1 MSKLNEIATK
11 LLQSG
16 DVQCIVGYAEGSNG
30 RVRPAFVRNEDEVSR
45 LIYDER
51 CTQNLAMYLYK
62 KEIASLG
69 KPAIVANTNTLRG
82 IIRLAAEKQL
92 KENSLIALAMKADG
106 EIAEFR
112 TFEEIED
119 YLSTLAYKLNDKDQI
134 LLDKISAMSS
144 DDRWTF
150 WKNEMEN
157 CIKCYACRQACPLC
171 YCTQCTVE
179 SNQPQWIP
187 VAASTEGN
195 LEWHIMRA
203 MHLSGRCVSCGQCAE
218 ACPVNIPIHLLP
230 IKLSEEIREAYGMLS
245 GTNRNEGCAMATFQP
260 NDKEDFI
267 G

>member
-16 DVQCIVGYAEGSNG
+16 DVQCVVGYAEGSQG
-30 RVRPAFVRNEDEVSR
+30 RVRPAFARNEDEASR

-62 KEIASLG
+62 KEIVSLG

-92 KENSLIALAMKADG
+92 KEDGLIAIAMKAGG

-112 TFEEIED
+112 TFEEIEN
-119 YLSTLAYKLNDKDQI
+119 YLATVEHKLNAEDQA
-134 LLDKISAMSS
+134 LLDKISAMNT
-144 DDRWTF
+144 DERWAF

-187 VAASTEGN
+187 VAANTEGN
-195 LEWHIMRA
+195 LEWHVMRA
-203 MHLSGRCVSCGQCAE
+203 MHLSGRCISCGQCAE

-230 IKLSEEIREAYGMLS
+230 IRLSEEIREVYGMVS

-260 NDKEDFI
+260 NDKENFI